1 MNQQFNDLSLTV
13 HETHD
18 SRQWYM
24 TVEEVAKG
32 YGVGR
37 TTVMMHLQKHLD
49 EIRQGIE
56 AGVSII
62 DTRSANGVE
71 QRRQVT
77 VLYREGVIKLG
88 FFIRS
93 KQAAHFRQWA
103 TNLVVQH
110 LDQRGMHVDQL
121 LEELKKDREERR
133 QDTQELRTEIAG
145 VKMVCAGLRDE
156 VDELRGIFEVMIS
169 ESEANRI
176 RELVLKVKVTLNMDG
191 RAVIG
196 AVRKALNLAT
206 VYDKASTRQVIN
218 VLRTML
224 GTGLKKVI
232 DNDKPQPE
240 LN

>member
-1 MNQQFNDLSLTV
+1 MNQQFNGLNLNV
-13 HETHD
+13 HETND

-24 TVEEVAKG
+24 TVEEVAQG
-32 YGVGR
+32 YGVSPV
-37 TTVMMHLQKHLD
+37 TVRRHLQEHSD
-49 EIRQGIE
+49 EIRIGVE
-56 AGVSII
+56 ADVQNMN
-62 DTRSANGVE
+62 TRSENGVV

-110 LDQRGMHVDQL
+110 LDQRG
-121 LEELKKDREERR
+121 
-133 QDTQELRTEIAG
+133 QDLRGLFDEFRDEIKSEIAG

-156 VDELRGIFEVMIS
+156 VDELRGMFEVMIS

-176 RELVLKVKVTLNMDG
+176 RELVLKVKLTLNMDG
-191 RAVIG
+191 RAVVG

-206 VYDKASTRQVIN
+206 VYDKASSRQVIN

-224 GTGLKKVI
+224 GTGLKLL
-232 DNDKPQPE
+232 DTEREPNPPT

>member
-1 MNQQFNDLSLTV
+1 
-13 HETHD
+13 
-18 SRQWYM
+18 M
-24 TVEEVAKG
+24 TVDEVAKG
-32 YGVGR
+32 YGVSKD
-37 TTVMMHLQKHLD
+37 TIVLHLHRHAD
-49 EIRQGIE
+49 ELRQGIE
-56 AGVSII
+56 AGMSNSKS
-62 DTRSANGVE
+62 RSANGVE

-77 VLYREGVIKLG
+77 ILYREGVVKLG

-110 LDQRGMHVDQL
+110 LDRRGED
-121 LEELKKDREERR
+121 
-133 QDTQELRTEIAG
+133 LRDLFHEFRDEMKSEIAG

>member
-1 MNQQFNDLSLTV
+1 MNHQFNGLSINV

-24 TVEEVAKG
+24 TVDEVAKG

-37 TTVMMHLQKHLD
+37 TTVMMHLQRHPD
-49 EIRQGIE
+49 EIRDGIE
-56 AGVSII
+56 KGVTNS
-62 DTRSANGVE
+62 DTLGGP
-71 QRRQVT
+71 QQTT

-103 TNLVVQH
+103 TNLVTQH
-110 LDQRGMHVDQL
+110 LDRRGED
-121 LEELKKDREERR
+121 
-133 QDTQELRTEIAG
+133 LRDLFHEFRDEMKSEIAG

>member
-1 MNQQFNDLSLTV
+1 MNQQFNGLNLNV
-13 HETHD
+13 HETND

-24 TVEEVAKG
+24 TVEEVAQG
-32 YGVGR
+32 YGVSAI
-37 TTVMMHLQKHLD
+37 TVRRHLQEHGD
-49 EIRQGIE
+49 EIREGIE
-56 AGVSII
+56 KGVQNMN
-62 DTRSANGVE
+62 TLGGP
-71 QRRQVT
+71 QQMT

-110 LDQRGMHVDQL
+110 LDQRG
-121 LEELKKDREERR
+121 
-133 QDTQELRTEIAG
+133 QDLRGLFDEFRDEMKSEIAG

-156 VDELRGIFEVMIS
+156 VDELRGMFEVMIS

-176 RELVLKVKVTLNMDG
+176 RELVLKVKLTLNMDG
-191 RAVIG
+191 RAVVG

-206 VYDKASTRQVIN
+206 VYDKASSRQVIN

-224 GTGLKKVI
+224 GTGLKLI
-232 DNDKPQPE
+232 DSSDETKSLTKE
-240 LN
+240 ETHL